1 VNEYPA
7 LLRGVLA
14 GGHLSADEMAGVVG
28 AIMDETLSPVRAAA
42 LLAALA
48 AKGETVD
55 EVVGAAR
62 AMRERSVR
70 VEHGLPLV
78 LDIVGTGGDNA
89 HTINIST
96 AAAFIV
102 AGCGVPVAKH
112 GNRAASSAC
121 GSADVLEALGVK
133 IE

>member
-1 VNEYPA
+1 MNDYPG

-14 GGHLSADEMAGVVG
+14 GQDLTADQMADTIG
-28 AIMDETLSPVRAAA
+28 AIMDETLSAVRAAA

-78 LDIVGTGGDNA
+78 LDIVGRRRRSSSRAAGCRWP
-89 HTINIST
+89 ST
-96 AAAFIV
+96 ATAPRRAPAA
-102 AGCGVPVAKH
+102 APT
-112 GNRAASSAC
+112 SSRRW
-121 GSADVLEALGVK
+121 V
-133 IE
+133 